1 MAVWAQKVSKCTG
14 WLLHDSAAA
23 WELQL
28 TAGAQHHEKHLPACL
43 PLALEKTKVE
53 IKCHFYWICITF
65 VLSWS
70 QKLLSS
76 IIVCQGYCFVLANR
90 IQQHIKELCTMTKK
104 FYPKNVKFNI
114 EKSIN
119 IIHYINKTKDKTH
132 DYINR
137 CGESICQNPTSFHD
151 KNIQQTRS
159 RRKYPQPDK
168 GLYEKLTANIILNG
182 KKLKVACV
190 RSGTRQWM
198 PMLTTSISI
207 RLYGM

>member
-1 MAVWAQKVSKCTG
+1 MTVW
-14 WLLHDSAAA
+14 
-23 WELQL
+23 
-28 TAGAQHHEKHLPACL
+28 LPGSYSSL
-43 PLALEKTKVE
+43 PLPSITRSILLPTASLRKDQNLNQVSFLLNMY
-53 IKCHFYWICITF
+53 HFCTVMKSKI
-65 VLSWS
+65 V
-70 QKLLSS
+70 SS
-76 IIVCQGYCFVLANR
+76 ITVCQGYCFVLANR

-119 IIHYINKTKDKTH
+119 ITHYINKTKDKTH
-132 DYINR
+132 DCINR

-159 RRKYPQPDK
+159 RRKYPEPDK

-190 RSGTRQWM
+190 RSGTR
-198 PMLTTSISI
+198 
-207 RLYGM
+207 